1 MEMELI
7 KVLEKIRGNQET
19 VDMLLSQNK
28 IASGVHL
35 KDVKLN
41 VWFVETLYSKADATM
56 GFTTCGQTDGAF
68 PEHVHEFAVEYLV
81 CVKGTVALTF
91 GANGCDGLRILK
103 EGDCAAIPASVL
115 HSSKPLAK
123 ETKLA
128 FVCVPQDDKIPLP
141 DEKDMP

>member
-1 MEMELI
+1 MNFE
-7 KVLEKIRGNQET
+7 KVLGKIKGNQAT
-19 VDMLLSQNK
+19 IDVLLLQNK
-28 IASGVHL
+28 IAKGKSFA
-35 KDVKLN
+35 DVELN
-41 VWFVETLYSKADATM
+41 VWSVETLYSKQDATI
-56 GFTTCGQTDGAF
+56 GFTTCGQTDGVF
-68 PEHVHEFAVEYLV
+68 PEHVHQFAVEYLV
-81 CVKGTVALTF
+81 CVKGSVALTF

-103 EGDCAAIPASVL
+103 EGDCSAIPASVI